1 MTNLEEARDLLH
13 LFGDPTR
20 VRLVALLS
28 QRALTVAELTAITGL
43 AQSRISTHLG
53 KLREEG
59 VLRDRRSG
67 ASTVYALN
75 DGAMPAEAR
84 SIWALLETRLADP
97 ILEAD
102 RTRAEALV
110 RARESAAGWPD
121 ALAGEME
128 RHYSPGRTWEATAR
142 AFVGLMS
149 LGDVLDAG
157 AGDGTLAQ
165 LVAPRARSLTC
176 LDRSERMLAAARR
189 RLADQAHARFV
200 RGDVHALPVPDRSF
214 DHVLLFNV
222 LADAERPARVVGEA
236 ARVLRP
242 GGSLVLVTLAP
253 HGHAEVTAAYGHVHA
268 GFEPATLRA
277 MLRRAGLEVD
287 RCEVTS
293 RERREPHFQVVT
305 AFARRPA

>member
-1 MTNLEEARDLLH
+1 
-13 LFGDPTR
+13 
-20 VRLVALLS
+20 
-28 QRALTVAELTAITGL
+28 
-43 AQSRISTHLG
+43 
-53 KLREEG
+53 
-59 VLRDRRSG
+59 
-67 ASTVYALN
+67 
-75 DGAMPAEAR
+75 
-84 SIWALLETRLADP
+84 
-97 ILEAD
+97 
-102 RTRAEALV
+102 
-110 RARESAAGWPD
+110 
-121 ALAGEME
+121 
-128 RHYSPGRTWEATAR
+128 
-142 AFVGLMS
+142 
-149 LGDVLDAG
+149 
-157 AGDGTLAQ
+157 
-165 LVAPRARSLTC
+165 
-176 LDRSERMLAAARR
+176 
-189 RLADQAHARFV
+189 
-200 RGDVHALPVPDRSF
+200 VPDRSF